1 MVSSV
6 VGRADYDGSRG
17 GDVRR
22 WEFTAQP
29 ADALDALGEALDA
42 ELSPRLYRLLEGT
55 IAETARGLP
64 PTPHDW
70 EVGLADGG
78 ARVTLQVEPVADRP
92 LEGVAAALDAAER
105 YRKRKA
111 AGPFVDTRHMRRALI

>member
-1 MVSSV
+1 
-6 VGRADYDGSRG
+6 
-17 GDVRR
+17 VRS
-22 WEFTAQP
+22 WTFTALP
-29 ADALDALGEALDA
+29 SDAVDELGQALDA

-64 PTPHDW
+64 PTPHEW

-78 ARVTLQVEPVADRP
+78 ARVTLQVEPVADAP
-92 LEGVAAALDAAER
+92 LRGVDAALDAVER

-111 AGPFVDTRHMRRALI
+111 AGPFVDTRHLRRALI